1 MVVKIKRFL
10 MKDENVKRDY
20 IIKRKTD
27 PKMLKFWYKSS
38 YLLYLFLKNLVK
50 RDNKSIIKVDNV
62 YYDGDNFNIILNEKI
77 TGDFYLVLKSKKIEC
92 TVVEQGKLKSRVVIP
107 MKKLSVKKLDLSN
120 ELLAYVDGKKYTFV
134 CENDKYIHK
143 VSDVFKQDDFRY
155 AFTIDKNK
163 KINLIISKTKF
174 IYNTLLTNNDFVHEL
189 DSISSV
195 EKFNDKWTIIKT
207 KIDLKDL
214 VTGKVTDIY
223 ASIQN
228 KKGHDYVLAH
238 LKNGE
243 LEFKIPSDKITVN
256 SKLYLH
262 VLKNNTVYRIRMSNV
277 LFDNDIYL
285 TNGNSIN
292 NYLEVD
298 KIKVLNNKL
307 EISLS
312 EDIQSK
318 KVTLLLKKPNNQT
331 LELKPIKIDDN
342 KLIFNIKCITDVESD
357 FVKSM
362 GHYKM
367 FVRVDRRACAENYNL
382 YMSYKSNKPNM
393 LYSEMLENGNYICF
407 SKNEDNTLMFSMLT
421 EINYYKLLYKN
432 QIDIMSRV
440 KKIKLVGKNIRL
452 ILNINIKNNGFNCN
466 ENKIFLRLDDEEF
479 KLKKTF
485 KNTYQVDLSIE
496 NLEKLQLTN
505 PLDIVLYNLK
515 KQKLVHR
522 INFNYVQTTN
532 AERCSNVIKLKKQG
546 VSIFVK
552 GSQYNFAYLISREII
567 KSDYFVYRFKIFAA
581 YVASLINRN
590 HNKIMLYEKFA
601 NKYEESASVLYEN
614 LVDGNYKNI
623 YYVISK
629 EWYDKLNIDKKYRKN
644 MILKNSFKHYYTFL
658 CASTFISTESIIH
671 SVDNRVAHNII
682 YNKMA
687 DKNKL
692 NYVFLQHGPTYM
704 VSLASKS
711 RAAFKAGNTFPINA
725 KIVVSSIKERDHFVE
740 AGNYKRE
747 NLYVTGIPKYD
758 RNMRFESADKIMI
771 MPTWRQWE
779 YNELRF
785 DYKNSGYY
793 QMVLSMFN
801 SVPKKY
807 RDKIVIAPH
816 PLMYEAFKN
825 TNLSEY
831 MTDNLE
837 YNELLKH
844 VEVLI
849 TDYSSIAYDAFSRG
863 ANVIFWWKDLKECM
877 MHYGGSL
884 LLNNDNA
891 FGQVCNSESEL
902 RRAINNCYGK
912 KQSKEFVEKYNDIV
926 NFSDGKN
933 SERLIKL
940 LEEDKL
946 IEKDLVNDKIIVSDE
961 GSEIHKSFRLTKVT
975 NK

>member
-1 MVVKIKRFL
+1 MIVKIKRFL
-10 MKDENVKRDY
+10 MKDENVKKDY

-27 PKMLKFWYKSS
+27 PKMLRFWYKGS
-38 YLLYLFLKNLVK
+38 YLVYLFLKNLFTNN
-50 RDNKSIIKVDNV
+50 NKSVIKVENMFYENDKLNLV
-62 YYDGDNFNIILNEKI
+62 LNEKI
-77 TGDFYLVLKSKKIEC
+77 TGDYKLMLKNKKIDSIIE
-92 TVVEQGKLKSRVVIP
+92 TQGKLKTRIVIP
-107 MKKLSVKKLDLSN
+107 MKKLNLNGLDLNN
-120 ELLAYVDGKKYTFV
+120 ELSICIDNKIYVLVSEKS
-134 CENDKYIHK
+134 NYIHK
-143 VSDVFKQDDFRY
+143 TSDIFKQNDLRY
-155 AFTIDKNK
+155 AFTIDKKNR
-163 KINLIISKTKF
+163 INLVISKTKF
-174 IYNTLLTNNDFVHEL
+174 IYNTLLTNNDFNHEL
-189 DSISSV
+189 KRIISV
-195 EKFNDKWTIIKT
+195 EKLNDKWTIIKAS
-207 KIDLKDL
+207 IDIKDL
-214 VTGKVTDIY
+214 VTGKITDIY
-223 ASIQN
+223 ASVQN
-228 KKGHDYVLAH
+228 KKGHDYALAH
-238 LKNGE
+238 LKKGE
-243 LEFKIPSDKITVN
+243 IEFKIPSDKITTIT
-256 SKLYLH
+256 KLYLH
-262 VLKNNTVYRIRMSNV
+262 VLKNNTVYRIKISNIM
-277 LFDNDIYL
+277 FDNDIYL
-285 TNGNSIN
+285 TNGNNVN

-307 EISLS
+307 ELIFS
-312 EDIQSK
+312 EEIMSK

-331 LELKPIKIDDN
+331 LELKPTKIDEN
-342 KLIFNIKCITDVESD
+342 KLVFNIINITDIESD

-367 FVRVDRRACAENYNL
+367 FLRIDRKACVENYSL
-382 YMSYKSNKPNM
+382 YINHKNNKSNV
-393 LYSEMLENGNYICF
+393 LYSEMLENGNYMCF
-407 SKNEDNTLMFSMLT
+407 SKNDDNTLTFSMLT

-452 ILNINIKNNGFNCN
+452 ILNISIKNNGFNCN
-466 ENKIFLRLDDEEF
+466 ENKMYLRLDEEEF
-479 KLKKTF
+479 KLKKTH
-485 KNTYQVDLSIE
+485 KNTYYVDLSID

-552 GSQYNFAYLISREII
+552 GSQYNYAYLISREII
-567 KSDYFVYRFKIFAA
+567 KSDYLVYRIKIVLA
-581 YVASLINRN
+581 YIASLINRN

-614 LVDGNYKNI
+614 LIDGNYKNI

-644 MILKNSFKHYYTFL
+644 MILKNSFMHYYTFL
-658 CASTFISTESIIH
+658 CAKTFISTESIIH

-687 DKNKL
+687 QKNKL

-725 KIVVSSIKERDHFVE
+725 KIVVSSLKEAEHFVE

-758 RNMRFESADKIMI
+758 RNMRFETADKIMI

-801 SVPKKY
+801 SVPKRY

-891 FGQVCNSESEL
+891 FGQVCNSEKEL
-902 RRAINNCYGK
+902 KKAINNCYGK
-912 KQSKEFVEKYNDIV
+912 KQPKEYVEKYNDIV

-933 SERLIKL
+933 SKRLISL
-940 LEEDKL
+940 LEKDGL
-946 IEKDLVNDKIIVSDE
+946 IEKEETTKLIITEEKIE
-961 GSEIHKSFRLTKVT
+961 EHRSFKLTKVASH
-975 NK
+975 K